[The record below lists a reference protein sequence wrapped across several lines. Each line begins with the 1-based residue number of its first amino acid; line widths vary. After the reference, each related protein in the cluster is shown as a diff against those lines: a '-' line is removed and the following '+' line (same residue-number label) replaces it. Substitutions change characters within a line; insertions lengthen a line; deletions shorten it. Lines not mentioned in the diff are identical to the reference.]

1 MEVAREWDE
10 EMDLEVHKMVDGI
23 VDVEVD
29 GKEIG
34 RAGVEA
40 WEVAGGSGGRPRLP
54 STWDRWGLR
63 GVSDNN
69 IHI

>member
-1 MEVAREWDE
+1 MDMIVKWALAKEVAREV
-10 EMDLEVHKMVDGI
+10 DLEVDKK
-23 VDVEVD
+23 VD

-54 STWDRWGLR
+54 STWDRWGLK

>member
-1 MEVAREWDE
+1 MGVEEKAVAREV
-10 EMDLEVHKMVDGI
+10 DLEVNKM
-23 VDVEVD
+23 VD

-69 IHI
+69 IHL

>member
-1 MEVAREWDE
+1 
-10 EMDLEVHKMVDGI
+10 MVEGI

-40 WEVAGGSGGRPRLP
+40 WEVAGGFGGRPRLP

-63 GVSDNN
+63 VVSDNN
-69 IHI
+69 IHIALVKFFHFLQVSFPFLN

>member
-1 MEVAREWDE
+1 MGVEEKAVAREV
-10 EMDLEVHKMVDGI
+10 DLEVNKMVDR
-23 VDVEVD
+23 
-29 GKEIG
+29 KEIG

-40 WEVAGGSGGRPRLP
+40 WEVAGGSGGRRRLP

>member
-23 VDVEVD
+23 VDVEVDKKVDVEVD

-54 STWDRWGLR
+54 STWDRWGLT
-63 GVSDNN
+63 
-69 IHI
+69 

>member
-1 MEVAREWDE
+1 MAREWDE
-10 EMDLEVHKMVDGI
+10 EVDLEVDKMVDGI

-63 GVSDNN
+63 VVSDNN

>member
-1 MEVAREWDE
+1 
-10 EMDLEVHKMVDGI
+10 MVGAI
-23 VDVEVD
+23 VDLEVD

-63 GVSDNN
+63 VVRDND

>member
-10 EMDLEVHKMVDGI
+10 EVAREVDLEVDKMVG
-23 VDVEVD
+23 

-69 IHI
+69 IHL

>member
-54 STWDRWGLR
+54 STWDRWGLT
-63 GVSDNN
+63 
-69 IHI
+69 

>member
-1 MEVAREWDE
+1 
-10 EMDLEVHKMVDGI
+10 MVEGI
-23 VDVEVD
+23 VDVEVDLEVD

-63 GVSDNN
+63 VESDNS

>member
-1 MEVAREWDE
+1 MGVEEKAVAREV
-10 EMDLEVHKMVDGI
+10 DLEVNKMVDR
-23 VDVEVD
+23 
-29 GKEIG
+29 KEIG

>member
-10 EMDLEVHKMVDGI
+10 EVAREVDLEVDKMVG
-23 VDVEVD
+23 

-54 STWDRWGLR
+54 LTWDRWGLR

-69 IHI
+69 IHL